1 LRPKGRLTQYHPE
14 HSTDIAGLKNTK
26 GGDDR
31 FYNNIFVGG
40 VEQKDNKFSGLKS
53 YINTEISPVAA
64 DGNVYM
70 NGANL
75 YNSEKSF
82 LVSSVNPEIK
92 IVEKDNSYYLEI
104 TNDIK
109 IKKLKTQIITS
120 DILGN
125 AVVPDVPFL
134 TYDGKP
140 VSIDSDY
147 FGNKR
152 NVKKPVSGPLENIE
166 DGKVS
171 LKVW

>member
-1 LRPKGRLTQYHPE
+1 MSNSVLINSLTRGILGRTPQ
-14 HSTDIAGLKNTK
+14 S
-26 GGDDR
+26 
-31 FYNNIFVGG
+31 
-40 VEQKDNKFSGLKS
+40 
-53 YINTEISPVAA
+53 
-64 DGNVYM
+64 
-70 NGANL
+70 
-75 YNSEKSF
+75 
-82 LVSSVNPEIK
+82 
-92 IVEKDNSYYLEI
+92 NSY
-104 TNDIK
+104 TV
-109 IKKLKTQIITS
+109 IITS